1 MAKNGFTNGDL
12 HVNGDLT
19 VNGSAPSGAA
29 PYIRLHDSK
38 ATTTA
43 GGTFTQDAWQK
54 RTVTEDIDTGNH
66 CSVAASV
73 ITLDAGTYEFLIQC
87 PAYSCNNHQARL
99 YNTSDTAVV
108 EIGSNGF
115 SHNSWGDYSLSI
127 IQGRVVIGAEKNF
140 EIQHYCQNTKTT
152 DGFGKANSFGL
163 NETYV
168 VAEFRKVG

>member
-19 VNGSAPSGAA
+19 VDGSAPTGAA
-29 PYIRLHDSK
+29 AYIRLHDSK

-54 RTVTEDIDTGNH
+54 RTITEDIDAGGH
-66 CSVAASV
+66 CSVASSV
-73 ITLDAGTYEFLIQC
+73 ITLAAGTYEFLIRC
-87 PAYSCNNHQARL
+87 PAYSCGNHQARL

-108 EIGSNGF
+108 EIGSNEF
-115 SHNSWGDYSLSI
+115 AHNSWGDYSHSV
-127 IQGRVVIGAEKNF
+127 IQGTVTIAGSKNF
-140 EIQHYCQNTKTT
+140 EIQHYCAATKTT